1 MHEPIYAEC
10 SDAVMFMNLLLYFCN
25 NIYVY
30 THLGTIFC
38 CLVQLWQL
46 FVALLEL
53 ISYMQRMI
61 DTWLSFVELNSDCI
75 SLLFHSCLWNKNIGV
90 SG

>member
-10 SDAVMFMNLLLYFCN
+10 SDAVMFILYFCN

-38 CLVQLWQL
+38 SLVQLWQL